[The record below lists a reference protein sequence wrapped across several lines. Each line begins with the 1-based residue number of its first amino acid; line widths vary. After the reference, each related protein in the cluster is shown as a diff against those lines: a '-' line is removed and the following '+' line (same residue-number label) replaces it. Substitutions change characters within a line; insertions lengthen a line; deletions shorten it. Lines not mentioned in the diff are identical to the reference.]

1 MLNTRKVCW
10 KRTILMMFCN
20 YSNCRLTF
28 NLCWRIILIVV
39 CLSACLYLSVGLPI
53 HVSVYLSIYYVCIS
67 VCVCLSTYLFM
78 YLYFSLALSTEVCVF
93 FLTYFLLLVTSWIR
107 TQADLV
113 IAQVASPVPSVNP
126 EFHCRVQ
133 KMERLSEYLDAIDE
147 SGLLKCFGSIISRCE
162 NVRSYWHHVCH
173 LLQRQSAPTGFLLI
187 LLTCIALFLVALAI
201 RLFPTGE
208 RVAWFPA
215 DR

>member
-1 MLNTRKVCW
+1 MLEDYT
-10 KRTILMMFCN
+10 
-20 YSNCRLTF
+20 NC
-28 NLCWRIILIVV
+28 
-39 CLSACLYLSVGLPI
+39 CLLVR
-53 HVSVYLSIYYVCIS
+53 LSISFCRSAYP
-67 VCVCLSTYLFM
+67 STYLPVYLLCM
-78 YLYFSLALSTEVCVF
+78 YICLCMSLHLFIYVSIFLSCFIYRSMCVF
-93 FLTYFLLLVTSWIR
+93 SYFLLLVTSWIR

-173 LLQRQSAPTGFLLI
+173 LLQRQSTLI